1 MALTAYAPAMTD
13 EELCARVAAT
23 GAAHATAEGSG
34 NLEGCLSTLVP
45 EPVYE
50 FHPLGKG
57 MRGGAVVRRFY
68 EQFFERVPAM
78 TVGYELLGQWVNTE
92 CVAQEYSI
100 WLRMEEGV
108 EHFRV
113 IGVLTANEDGSL
125 LTGERVWAS
134 DRYIRS
140 LVGDEIFDS
149 LKPLAAPELPSHA
162 SRPVI
167 PAS

>member
-1 MALTAYAPAMTD
+1 MTD

-23 GAAHATAEGSG
+23 GAAHAAAEGSG
-34 NLEGCLSTLVP
+34 DLEGCLATLVDDP
-45 EPVYE
+45 IYE
-50 FHPLGKG
+50 FHPLGKQ
-57 MRGGAVVRRFY
+57 MKGGAIVRRFY

-78 TVGYELLGQWVNTE
+78 TLGYDLLGQWVNTE

-100 WLRMEEGV
+100 WLQMEDGI

-113 IGVLTANEDGSL
+113 LGVLTANEDGSL

-140 LVGDEIFDS
+140 LVGDEIFAG
-149 LKPLAAPELPSHA
+149 LEPLAAPEMPTGV

-167 PAS
+167 PSA

>member
-1 MALTAYAPAMTD
+1 MTD

-23 GAAHATAEGSG
+23 GTAHATAEGSG
-34 NLEGCLSTLVP
+34 DLEGCLSTLVE
-45 EPVYE
+45 EPIYE

-57 MRGGAVVRRFY
+57 MQGGAVVRRFY

-100 WLRMEEGV
+100 WLQMETGI

-113 IGVLTANEDGSL
+113 LGVLTANEDGSL

-140 LVGDEIFDS
+140 LVGDEIFDG
-149 LKPLAAPELPSHA
+149 LEALPAPAVPDDVM
-162 SRPVI
+162 RPVI
-167 PAS
+167 PSG